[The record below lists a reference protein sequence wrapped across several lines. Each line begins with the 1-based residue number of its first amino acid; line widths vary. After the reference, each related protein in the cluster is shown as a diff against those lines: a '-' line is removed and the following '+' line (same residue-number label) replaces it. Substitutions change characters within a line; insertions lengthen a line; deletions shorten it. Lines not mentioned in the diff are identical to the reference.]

1 MKSRLHKIEIRNFK
15 AFREFALNLEG
26 RHLLVYGDNGAG
38 KSSLYWALYTFLQS
52 ARKPKN
58 SIAKYFDPANPQ
70 NLLNIHEKDPAAKPG
85 EIALTLRDVATKNDT
100 TYRISQADHGTHN
113 QSPILKGDLASD
125 FITYRFF
132 FGFSD
137 FRNSEKFNLWP
148 LFEKEI
154 LPFCVSTG
162 GVVPLDAWRLIKEE
176 NPNPGNYSGPAGT
189 DAFGT
194 FHRNTTAFAGILPG
208 IVDSIS
214 TEAQKFYDRHFSVGD
229 PAKITLKLGVTTSPS
244 SVGSNHPTFLF
255 TKPVVEFGIQVAG
268 KVVNRPQAFLNE
280 AKLTQLALSVRFAAS
295 LVNLHDSDL
304 KLLVLD
310 DLLVSL
316 DMSNRM
322 KVVEI
327 LLSEEFENY
336 QKIILTHDLGFFR
349 EFRRTIGSNHPDWS
363 FVRLVGNPSIA
374 ITCQSEKTE
383 IQKAEEYLHGHSL
396 DEAAVC
402 LRKAAEDMAKRY
414 REWVEKKK
422 LPPGEF
428 FTLTENLRAARNK
441 LMEKIPTQLYDRIL
455 TSTPEPYREHLVPAS
470 DADVDELPGLDSADL
485 GKLKTQRR
493 KLRELLK
500 DGNWKMMENIKL
512 IDEVL
517 KTTERILNPGAHGG
531 DSPLYEHEVK
541 KALDLM
547 VQMQKCLP

>member
-1 MKSRLHKIEIRNFK
+1 ML
-15 AFREFALNLEG
+15 FR
-26 RHLLVYGDNGAG
+26 
-38 KSSLYWALYTFLQS
+38 S
-52 ARKPKN
+52 
-58 SIAKYFDPANPQ
+58 
-70 NLLNIHEKDPAAKPG
+70 
-85 EIALTLRDVATKNDT
+85 
-100 TYRISQADHGTHN
+100 
-113 QSPILKGDLASD
+113 
-125 FITYRFF
+125 
-132 FGFSD
+132 
-137 FRNSEKFNLWP
+137 
-148 LFEKEI
+148 
-154 LPFCVSTG
+154 
-162 GVVPLDAWRLIKEE
+162 
-176 NPNPGNYSGPAGT
+176 
-189 DAFGT
+189 
-194 FHRNTTAFAGILPG
+194 
-208 IVDSIS
+208 
-214 TEAQKFYDRHFSVGD
+214 
-229 PAKITLKLGVTTSPS
+229 
-244 SVGSNHPTFLF
+244 
-255 TKPVVEFGIQVAG
+255 
-268 KVVNRPQAFLNE
+268 
-280 AKLTQLALSVRFAAS
+280 
-295 LVNLHDSDL
+295 
-304 KLLVLD
+304 
-310 DLLVSL
+310 
-316 DMSNRM
+316 
-322 KVVEI
+322 
-327 LLSEEFENY
+327 
-336 QKIILTHDLGFFR
+336 
-349 EFRRTIGSNHPDWS
+349 GSNHPDWS